1 MQSRILIVQV
11 TKMNRKNYLKT
22 RIVHIEW
29 EMFQK
34 VTNIGG
40 RASCQ
45 EDYTTFRINRH
56 SQAESLSE
64 AALESYLE
72 DLEKA
77 KGQGRNLLSE
87 KYARM
92 MASTSPSEYERLKH
106 LLPPL
111 EKDILSLVDQI
122 ACIVIEWQQEMAKK
136 YARIMKRGRPI
147 FSSQD
152 TLNVTS
158 FETYLQG
165 ELFTYSKKT
174 LEHVYNDYLKLKSEN
189 INGFEIILDYMTKQ
203 YGYASLEAAEHGMSP
218 EQKGQTTKPE
228 PK

>member
-1 MQSRILIVQV
+1 M
-11 TKMNRKNYLKT
+11 KT

-45 EDYTTFRINRH
+45 DDYPTFKINRL
-56 SQAESLSE
+56 SQAESWFE
-64 AALESYLE
+64 PALESYLE

-77 KGQGRNLLSE
+77 ESQGRNLLSE

-111 EKDILSLVDQI
+111 EEDILSLVDKI
-122 ACIVIEWQQEMAKK
+122 AYIVIEWRQEMTKK
-136 YARIMKRGRPI
+136 YARIIKRGRP
-147 FSSQD
+147 FYSSED

-158 FETYLQG
+158 FETYLRG

-174 LEHVYNDYLKLKSEN
+174 LAHVYNGYLKLKSEN
-189 INGFEIILDYMTKQ
+189 INGFEIILDYMIKQ
-203 YGYASLEAAEHGMSP
+203 YGYASLEEAERGMSP
-218 EQKGQTTKPE
+218 EQKGQAIKPE